1 MNPLRWVRRWQ
12 LRRMKEIV
20 STNDV
25 SHGTAKRMR
34 IRAICP
40 QQEDVRLARRIKRLL
55 PEQDLIFLFCYT
67 DQSAYADGIIHTRI
81 RIGKPAHRSANGLWA
96 KSTFIEDDVI
106 EIAFEEGE

>member
-1 MNPLRWVRRWQ
+1 MNLLKRFRLWRLGRI
-12 LRRMKEIV
+12 KEIV
-20 STNDV
+20 STSDV

-40 QQEDVRLARRIKRLL
+40 QQEAVRLARRIKRLL
-55 PEQDLIFLFCYT
+55 PDHDLIFLFCYN
-67 DQSAYADGIIHTRI
+67 DQSAYADGVIHTRI

-106 EIAFEEGE
+106 EIAFEEGG